1 MKTVDSNLS
10 DRATL
15 ERGINL
21 ATSELNALR
30 YRENPM
36 FVVART
42 AANRI
47 SVSVHADDNFMFTLV
62 CALVEKICKDNKME
76 PARLCVHIL
85 ENMD

>member
-10 DRATL
+10 DRAVL
-15 ERGINL
+15 ERGIDL

-42 AANRI
+42 SASRI

-62 CALVEKICKDNKME
+62 CALVEKICKDNGIK